1 VSRCKEDVV
10 VVGEEGLAT
19 KSQRAYQ
26 RVREMVL
33 SGELAPGSV
42 INQAVL
48 ARELGVSTTPL
59 REALR
64 LLKQQGLVEL
74 DAHRDAR
81 VTPLD
86 AAEARDLL
94 ELRQHLDPLAAGL
107 AAQRRT
113 AEDLGRMRAALG
125 SLSTSRS
132 DASPAQLAGH
142 RRFHAAVY
150 RASHNAVLVEALDGL
165 WDKTDRY
172 RRHALA
178 AGRSEE
184 ELEQRAEEHRA
195 LLEAVSDRDAEAAAT
210 IMRAHIETSLGA
222 RSADRLAHEQHEQ
235 HEQHDPRRQH
245 EQRPQP
251 ERQVAGQGGGR

>member
-1 VSRCKEDVV
+1 MGAD
-10 VVGEEGLAT
+10 EEGVAT
-19 KSQRAYQ
+19 KSQRAYA

-42 INQAVL
+42 LNQAVL

-64 LLKQQGLVEL
+64 LLQQQGLVEL

-94 ELRQHLDPLAAGL
+94 ELRQNLDPLAAGL

-113 AEDLGRMRAALG
+113 ADDLARMRAALG
-125 SLSTSRS
+125 SLSALRS
-132 DASPAQLAGH
+132 GASPAQLAGH
-142 RRFHAAVY
+142 RTFHAAVY

-178 AGRSEE
+178 AGRSDE

-195 LLEAVSDRDAEAAAT
+195 LLEAVSDRDADAAT
-210 IMRAHIETSLGA
+210 ALMRAHVETSLGA
-222 RSADRLAHEQHEQ
+222 RSADRLAQGQHEQ
-235 HEQHDPRRQH
+235 HGRDEQHGREGGHAPAR
-245 EQRPQP
+245 
-251 ERQVAGQGGGR
+251 GGGRR

>member
-1 VSRCKEDVV
+1 MSEAAAF
-10 VVGEEGLAT
+10 AT
-19 KSQRAYQ
+19 KSDLAYT
-26 RVREMVL
+26 RVREL
-33 SGELAPGSV
+33 ILAGDLEPG
-42 INQAVL
+42 AVL
-48 ARELGVSTTPL
+48 PQVALARTIGISTTPL

-64 LLKQQGLVEL
+64 RLKQEGLVEL

-81 VTPLD
+81 VAPLD

-94 ELRQHLDPLAAGL
+94 ELRQHLDPLAAAL

-113 AEDLGRMRAALG
+113 GEDLARMHAALS
-125 SLSTSRS
+125 SLSALRS
-132 DASPAQLAGH
+132 GASPAQLAGH
-142 RRFHAAVY
+142 RTFHAAVY

-195 LLEAVSDRDAEAAAT
+195 LLEAVSDRDADAAAAL
-210 IMRAHIETSLGA
+210 MRAPVETSPGA
-222 RSADRLAHEQHEQ
+222 RSADRLAHEQHER
-235 HEQHDPRRQH
+235 HERHGEPG
-245 EQRPQP
+245 QP
-251 ERQVAGQGGGR
+251 GQQARAGGRR

>member
-1 VSRCKEDVV
+1 MTAA
-10 VVGEEGLAT
+10 EEGAAT
-19 KSQRAYQ
+19 KSQRTHA

-64 LLKQQGLVEL
+64 LLKQEGLVEL

-94 ELRQHLDPLAAGL
+94 ELRQSLDPLAAGL

-113 AEDLGRMRAALG
+113 AEDLARMRAALG
-125 SLSTSRS
+125 SLTSLHAG
-132 DASPAQLAGH
+132 ASPAQLDGH
-142 RRFHAAVY
+142 RAFHAAVY
-150 RASHNAVLVEALDGL
+150 RASHNALLVEALDGL

-184 ELEQRAEEHRA
+184 EVEQRAAEHRA
-195 LLEAVSDRDAEAAAT
+195 LLDAVSDRDAEAAAAL
-210 IMRAHIETSLGA
+210 MRTHVETSLGA
-222 RSADRLAHEQHEQ
+222 RSADRLAAEQHGRAV
-235 HEQHDPRRQH
+235 H
-245 EQRPQP
+245 
-251 ERQVAGQGGGR
+251 GGGRR

>member
-1 VSRCKEDVV
+1 VA
-10 VVGEEGLAT
+10 GEEGLAT
-19 KSQRAYQ
+19 KSQRAYE

-42 INQAVL
+42 LNQAAL
-48 ARELGVSTTPL
+48 AHRLGVSTTPL

-94 ELRQHLDPLAAGL
+94 ELRQSLDPLAAGL

-113 AEDLGRMRAALG
+113 VEDLERMRAALA
-125 SLSTSRS
+125 SLSALRA

-142 RRFHAAVY
+142 RTFHAAVY

-184 ELEQRAEEHRA
+184 EVEQRAEEHRA
-195 LLEAVSDRDAEAAAT
+195 LLAAVSDRDAEAAAA
-210 IMRAHIETSLGA
+210 IMRAHVETSLGA
-222 RSADRLAHEQHEQ
+222 RSADRLAHEQGRRHGPHEP
-235 HEQHDPRRQH
+235 HRD
-245 EQRPQP
+245 
-251 ERQVAGQGGGR
+251 RQVAGGGRR